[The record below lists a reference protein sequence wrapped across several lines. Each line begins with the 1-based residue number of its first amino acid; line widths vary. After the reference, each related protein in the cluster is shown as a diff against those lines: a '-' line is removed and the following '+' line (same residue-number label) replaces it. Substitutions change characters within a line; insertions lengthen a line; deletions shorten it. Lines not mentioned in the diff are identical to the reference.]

1 MGSLVCE
8 AKGNMLIDNDMSEQI
23 KIQLPD
29 GSVREVAQGT
39 TPFDVAM
46 SISPRLAAAV
56 VVARIRPL
64 TTPVVAGETAV
75 EEADEAQTEAGMYG
89 SASEL
94 GERLVDLAAPLNE
107 DVALELLKE
116 SDEAALKVVRH
127 SAAHVMAT
135 AILELFPETKLGHGP
150 ATDNGFFYDVYR
162 ETPFTEDD
170 LAAIEK
176 RMAEVVAR
184 DETFVRE
191 QESREMGLKDYA
203 EHGDFM
209 KVHFIERFTKPGDE
223 ISLYRNGKFVDFC
236 RGPHVPSTGR
246 VKAFKVTSVAGAY
259 WLGDEKNQQ
268 LQRIYGTAFFNAK
281 DMDAHFKRLEEIKAR
296 DHRVLGKQLDLFSIQ
311 EVAGAGLIF
320 WHPKGGLIRKT
331 MEDWMRDECIRRG
344 YEMVFTPH
352 IMRRELWKV
361 SGHEGFYSQN
371 MYPPMELD
379 DAEYRL
385 KPMNCPGH
393 ILIYKNSPKSYRDL
407 PQRYAELGNVYRY
420 ERSGTM
426 HGLLRVRGFTQDDAH
441 IFCTPEQI
449 ESEIA
454 ACVEFADE
462 VLKAFGFAEFKVE
475 LSTWDP
481 KDQKSY
487 VGSPEHWETA
497 VGSLKKVLD
506 AKAIPYREIPG
517 EAAFYGPK
525 IDIKLVDVL
534 GRLWQLSTV
543 QFDFNLPQRFELE
556 YTGEDG
562 EKHRPVMVHRALFG
576 SVERFFGV
584 LIEHYAGAFPLW
596 LAPVQVGLVP
606 ISEKHVEYA
615 RAVKAKLEV
624 AGLRVEL
631 DARNEKMN
639 AKIRE
644 FTLQKVPFVLVMGD
658 KEAEQRE
665 VNVRVRGGGVQ
676 GTFPLSEFIANAT
689 TLITR
694 KELNLSDT
702 PKWHDAV
709 LKAVQSF
716 PTDQFDLNDLY
727 DLRDEFASIFP
738 NNRHVN
744 EKLRQQLQT
753 LRDEGIIQFLD
764 NEGNYKRIK

>member
-1 MGSLVCE
+1 M
-8 AKGNMLIDNDMSEQI
+8 IMSEQQI
-23 KIQLPD
+23 RIQLPD
-29 GSVREVAQGT
+29 GSVREVSRGT
-39 TPFDVAM
+39 TPYDVAM

-56 VVARIRPL
+56 VVARVRSLVNPTL
-64 TTPVVAGETAV
+64 RDETAKDG
-75 EEADEAQTEAGMYG
+75 APGDRGSGTDAAEAGSEASMYG
-89 SASEL
+89 GAVGG
-94 GERLVDLAAPLNE
+94 GERLVDLSAPLTE

-116 SDEAALKVVRH
+116 GDEASLKVLRH

-150 ATDNGFFYDVYR
+150 ATDSGFFYDVYR
-162 ETPFTEDD
+162 ETPFSDED

-184 DETFVRE
+184 DEKFVRE
-191 QESREMGLKDYA
+191 EEPREKGLRDY
-203 EHGDFM
+203 EKQGEFM
-209 KVHFIERFTKPGDE
+209 KVHFIEKFTQPGEE
-223 ISLYRNGKFVDFC
+223 ISLYRNGGFTDFC

-281 DMDAHFKRLEEIKAR
+281 DLDAHFKRLEEIKAR
-296 DHRVLGKQLDLFSIQ
+296 DHRVLGKQLDLYSIQ
-311 EVAGAGLIF
+311 EVAGSGLIF

-331 MEDWMRDECIRRG
+331 MEDWMRNECIRRG
-344 YEMVFTPH
+344 YEMVYTPH
-352 IMRRELWKV
+352 IMRREMWKI
-361 SGHEGFYSQN
+361 SGHEENYGEN
-371 MYPPMELD
+371 MYPAMELD

-407 PQRYAELGNVYRY
+407 PARYAELGNVYRY

-449 ESEIA
+449 EGEIA
-454 ACVEFADE
+454 GCIDFAE
-462 VLKAFGFAEFKVE
+462 SVLKTFGFEQFKVE

-481 KDQKSY
+481 MDKKFI
-487 VGSPEHWETA
+487 GSAEKWDGA
-497 VGSLKKVLD
+497 VRSLTKVLD
-506 AKAIPYREIPG
+506 AKGIPYKIIPG

-534 GRLWQLSTV
+534 GRMWQLSTV
-543 QFDFNLPQRFELE
+543 QFDWNLPARFDLT
-556 YTGEDG
+556 YKGDDG
-562 EKHRPVMVHRALFG
+562 EMHQPVMVHRALYG

-584 LIEHYAGAFPLW
+584 LIEHYAGAFPMW

-606 ISEKHVEYA
+606 ISEKHLEYA
-615 RAVKAKLEV
+615 TAVKAKLEA

-644 FTLQKVPFVLVMGD
+644 FTMQKVPFVLVMGD
-658 KEAEQRE
+658 KEAASDS
-665 VNVRVRGGGVQ
+665 VSVRTRGKG
-676 GTFPLSEFIANAT
+676 
-689 TLITR
+689 
-694 KELNLSDT
+694 
-702 PKWHDAV
+702 
-709 LKAVQSF
+709 
-716 PTDQFDLNDLY
+716 
-727 DLRDEFASIFP
+727 
-738 NNRHVN
+738 
-744 EKLRQQLQT
+744 
-753 LRDEGIIQFLD
+753 DEGSVGLEAFVERAKGLIEERRVGL
-764 NEGNYKRIK
+764 